1 MIDNDGSIV
10 ARDWAVGFMLGIGL
24 RSEEWGKRILLT
36 KHRQVL
42 TPILVYCEGNLD
54 LLPEMPTAEKR
65 QRQATAH
72 EQIAQAVAS
81 TRAICNPYRA
91 AETTHRPGRRRRAT
105 RSR

>member
-1 MIDNDGSIV
+1 
-10 ARDWAVGFMLGIGL
+10 MLGIGL

-42 TPILVYCEGNLD
+42 TPILVYCKGSLD

-72 EQIAQAVAS
+72 EQIAQAVAA
-81 TRAICNPYRA
+81 TRAICNPYRS
-91 AETTHRPGRRRRAT
+91 AEPARQPRRRRRAI
-105 RSR
+105 RSH